1 MVAVARNDD
10 RRPRRIV
17 TAPLGVSGVLRSVW
31 TNRLLAWETG
41 KRDLLVLNKGTVL
54 GFAWLFLRPLI
65 QVAAYV
71 VVVSV
76 IFGVHFGSEG
86 SGRFSY
92 ALYVLAGMIPW
103 QLMTSV
109 LQDAPSLIRN
119 RIELFRQIVYPLEIL
134 PVTTLIAAAVG
145 PLVCLLVYLVLATV
159 SGVLQWSIILI
170 PIPTLMLATFIIGSA
185 WLLMV
190 AGTLLVDLREIIS
203 VTMGLLVY
211 MSPVVLFQGGVPAPV
226 WRVLELNPL
235 FHVVVCFRDVF
246 TSEFHF
252 WSWVI
257 FSFMTLGAVVCGA
270 FVVSSAKRLFAEL
283 L

>member
-1 MVAVARNDD
+1 MVAVTRNDA
-10 RRPRRIV
+10 RPPRRIS
-17 TAPLGVSGVLRSVW
+17 TAPLGVSGVLASVW
-31 TNRLLAWETG
+31 RNRLLAGEMG
-41 KRDLLVLNKGTVL
+41 KRDLLVLNKGTIL
-54 GFAWLFLRPLI
+54 GLAWLFLRPLI

-71 VVVSV
+71 IVVSV
-76 IFGVHFGSEG
+76 IFGVRFGPEG

-103 QLMTSV
+103 QLMTTV

-119 RIELFRQIVYPLEIL
+119 RIDLFKQIVYPLEIL
-134 PVTTLIAAAVG
+134 PVTTLIAASVG
-145 PLVCLLVYLVLATV
+145 PAICLLTYLVLATV
-159 SGVLQWSIILI
+159 SGVLQWSIFLI
-170 PIPTLMLATFIIGSA
+170 PVPTLMLAAFIVGNA

-190 AGTLLVDLREIIS
+190 AGTLLVDLREIVS

-211 MSPVVLFQGGVPAPV
+211 MSPVVLFQGGVPPAV

-246 TSEFHF
+246 TADLHV

-257 FSFMTLGAVVCGA
+257 FSGMTLGAVMFGA
-270 FVVSSAKRLFAEL
+270 FAVSSAKRLFAEL